1 MEDSYDTAEVDAFQE
16 QLGDTFLGVR
26 EPPVM
31 PDSARGERFSTHTRG
46 YDTRQV
52 DAFLDTAAWRLAAMR
67 ATDKG

>member
-1 MEDSYDTAEVDAFQE
+1 
-16 QLGDTFLGVR
+16 
-26 EPPVM
+26 M